1 MVFALLEAYPFF
13 ILWLNSFFIFS
24 RDQDILTSNQSL
36 RILLN
41 LVAAGAINSSGILDE
56 IIHELL
62 GFTANIVNFKS
73 PDIND
78 ILAKVYPC

>member
-1 MVFALLEAYPFF
+1 MLFALLEAYLSFICWSNFF
-13 ILWLNSFFIFS
+13 FLFS
-24 RDQDILTSNQSL
+24 RDQDILSSNQSL

-62 GFTANIVNFKS
+62 GFTANVVNFKS